1 MTDRQTRIAVD
12 LFTAAVV
19 ASVGVAL
26 AGLTWRLTGDPGT
39 SLGAAPVTVPAPEV
53 DLGPVIASA
62 PFGSPVA
69 QAPVVG
75 GSLQLRGI
83 LFAHPESAST
93 ALIAINGGPA
103 KGYHVGEPV
112 GRAVIGLVAI
122 DHVVLRGR
130 GGQTLFLPGAEARP
144 TDAMA
149 AAVTTTSTPAP
160 AKPAAESEGIAAIR
174 ALIPQEVRGDPLKQ
188 PVASAAPEASS
199 VKPSPDQARA
209 PR

>member
-1 MTDRQTRIAVD
+1 MTERQVRLAVD
-12 LFTAAVV
+12 LFTGAVV
-19 ASVGVAL
+19 VSVAAAL

-53 DLGPVIASA
+53 DLAPVIASA

-69 QAPVVG
+69 QAPTAS

-103 KGYHVGEPV
+103 KGYRTGEPV
-112 GRAVIGLVAI
+112 GRAVIDLVAI

-130 GGQTLFLPGAEARP
+130 GAQTLFLPGAEGRSTA
-144 TDAMA
+144 
-149 AAVTTTSTPAP
+149 TTTVAAMSALPP
-160 AKPAAESEGIAAIR
+160 AKPAAEAEGIAAIR
-174 ALIPQEVRGDPLKQ
+174 ALIPVEVRGDPPQQ
-188 PVASAAPEASS
+188 PAAA
-199 VKPSPDQARA
+199 VSPDQA
-209 PR
+209 PPPK